1 MNKITAVGQWEIRG
15 NYAERRYEVYRRVR
29 RGWILVEKGWIRKGQ
44 LPTQR
49 FRWVYN
55 PWASEPRVETP
66 NESTFI
72 FQDIEAYFDAVLVDP
87 EDLLPEWAEAYIL
100 L

>member
-1 MNKITAVGQWEIRG
+1 MNKIIAVGRWEIRG
-15 NYAERRYEVYRRVR
+15 SYAERRYEVYRRVR
-29 RGWILVEKGWIRKGQ
+29 RGWILVEKGWLRKGS

-55 PWASEPRVETP
+55 PWASESRVETP
-66 NESTFI
+66 NESI
-72 FQDIEAYFDAVLVDP
+72 FVYANLEEFLEATLVDP

>member
-1 MNKITAVGQWEIRG
+1 
-15 NYAERRYEVYRRVR
+15 
-29 RGWILVEKGWIRKGQ
+29 
-44 LPTQR
+44 
-49 FRWVYN
+49 
-55 PWASEPRVETP
+55 VETP

-87 EDLLPEWAEAYIL
+87 DDLLPDWAEAYIL